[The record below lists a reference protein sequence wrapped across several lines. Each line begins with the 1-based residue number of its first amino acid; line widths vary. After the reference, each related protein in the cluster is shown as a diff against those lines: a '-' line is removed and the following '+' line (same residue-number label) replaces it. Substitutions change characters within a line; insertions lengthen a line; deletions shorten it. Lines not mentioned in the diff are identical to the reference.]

1 MGEVRGQ
8 SADVSGKKR
17 QGKKGKRGE
26 NWEEKKENCKREGG
40 KLGKIGNRSRKSY
53 KKRWG
58 PPLFCFV
65 LFFHF
70 WKRRKLVLG
79 LPKWE
84 FSTGKKHFMPGK
96 NIRKNDFVPSEKY
109 VCYAP
114 AYDQYHMVRT
124 LWSWTIHSLKEFS
137 KSNMLQ
143 DHIWN
148 AHCSRT
154 IFEMLTA
161 YRSMFAM
168 LLEQYAFQIWSW
180 SIFDLEN
187 SLRLWMVEDHMVLMV
202 QDHMVL
208 DHKSRPKSHKSG
220 ETALH
225 STNGI
230 VVDSPVKKQTRT
242 WDILR
247 SPSNLFSIKTTF
259 IRDGATK
266 LLKQYQ

>member
-1 MGEVRGQ
+1 MTLSPQKNTSVTPLLMI
-8 SADVSGKKR
+8 STIWSGPYGPGPFIIWKNFPN
-17 QGKKGKRGE
+17 QI
-26 NWEEKKENCKREGG
+26 C
-40 KLGKIGNRSRKSY
+40 SR
-53 KKRWG
+53 
-58 PPLFCFV
+58 
-65 LFFHF
+65 
-70 WKRRKLVLG
+70 
-79 LPKWE
+79 
-84 FSTGKKHFMPGK
+84 
-96 NIRKNDFVPSEKY
+96 
-109 VCYAP
+109 
-114 AYDQYHMVRT
+114 
-124 LWSWTIHSLKEFS
+124 TIFEMHT
-137 KSNMLQ
+137 Q
-143 DHIWN
+143 
-148 AHCSRT
+148 CSRT

-187 SLRLWMVEDHMVLMV
+187 SLRLWMVEDHKVLMIL
-202 QDHMVL
+202 DHMVL

-247 SPSNLFSIKTTF
+247 SPSNWFSIKTTF